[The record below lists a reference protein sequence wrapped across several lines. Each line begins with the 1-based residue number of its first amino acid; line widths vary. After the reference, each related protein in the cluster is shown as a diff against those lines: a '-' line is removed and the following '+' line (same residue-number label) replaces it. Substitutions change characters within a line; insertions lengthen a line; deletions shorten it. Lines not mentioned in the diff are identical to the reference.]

1 MAETSQPL
9 DSQLIA
15 LGARIDRQLAALPK
29 PTIFPQPTYEP
40 FPDEPLADA
49 RARPDRTLLYLILF
63 TSEVFWLILLASGFV
78 KLHRAMFRA
87 FISVIHGESV
97 PLGTLRNDRTQ
108 LIPGPVSK

>member
-1 MAETSQPL
+1 MPETLQSL
-9 DSQLIA
+9 DSQLA
-15 LGARIDRQLAALPK
+15 TLGARIDRQVAALPK

-40 FPDEPLADA
+40 FPDDPLADA

-87 FISVIHGESV
+87 FISVMRGESV
-97 PLGTLRNDRTQ
+97 PPDASRNGRTQ
-108 LIPGPVSK
+108 FNPGPVSK